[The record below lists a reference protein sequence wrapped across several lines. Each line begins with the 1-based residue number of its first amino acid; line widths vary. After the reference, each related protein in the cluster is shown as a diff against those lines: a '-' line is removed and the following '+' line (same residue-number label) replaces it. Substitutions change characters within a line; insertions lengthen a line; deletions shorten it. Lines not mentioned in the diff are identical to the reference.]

1 MVMNLH
7 GKEVALDDLLTD
19 VSIDIETLGT
29 NPDSIILQIGIV
41 GFNPETGAIGPK
53 VNTNIDLEL
62 SLEEGFGLTAD
73 TFYWWLKQD
82 RRAGATLQENRCH
95 PKAVCT
101 QLKKYIQTY
110 TVGPADVRVWGNGA
124 AFDNVIV
131 KNHFQKFGIEAPWE
145 FWNDRCA
152 RTLFA
157 LNSHIPRVKP
167 KIAHVAGYDAVAQA
181 ETIMA
186 ILRENKRILS
196 GVSENV

>member
-53 VNTNIDLEL
+53 VNTNIDLER
-62 SLEEGFGLTAD
+62 SLAEGFGLTAD

-95 PKAVCT
+95 PKTVCT
-101 QLKKYIQTY
+101 QLEKYILTY

-124 AFDNVIV
+124 AFDNAIV
-131 KNHFQKFGIEAPWE
+131 KNHFQKFGIEVPWQ

-181 ETIMA
+181 ETIME
-186 ILRENKRILS
+186 ILRENKHILS
-196 GVSENV
+196 EVSEND